1 MGILGLISLVA
12 GIILLACGNQDW
24 FAAQEAVGLGA
35 TIVGA
40 VLILLV
46 VIRTIIQLVIFRK
59 IKRGMDN
66 DFSQFRSNIYR

>member
-12 GIILLACGNQDW
+12 GIILLAAGNQDW

-40 VLILLV
+40 VLLILV
-46 VIRTIIQLVIFRK
+46 VVRTIIQVVIF
-59 IKRGMDN
+59 KRMQRGFQREWN
-66 DFSQFRSNIYR
+66 SNRFR